1 MGNENKKKEIKQA
14 LAALGLDPLDL
25 IDYNKLYEEAKRLK
39 EEANYYAI
47 AVDNIERHVRTI
59 TEDKHHNPFTPT
71 VIVTDELSDV
81 DLRFYNNPVTSFSEA
96 VDVHETV
103 IVKDKEQKT
112 FVLEYSRKVKS
123 KKTRY
128 KWAMEM
134 KKVKL
139 DLTDHKRYHL
149 FTALGDYDE
158 GKKIAK
164 DLLVT
169 VNYLH

>member
-25 IDYNKLYEEAKRLK
+25 INYTKLYEEAKRLK
-39 EEANYYAI
+39 EESNYYAI

-59 TEDKHHNPFTPT
+59 TDGKYHNPFTPT
-71 VIVTDELSDV
+71 VIVTDDVSDI
-81 DLRFYNNPVTSFSEA
+81 DLRFYNKPATSFSEA

-103 IVKDKEQKT
+103 IVKDKDRKT
-112 FVLEYSRKVKS
+112 FLLEYDRKVNS
-123 KKTRY
+123 KQTGYVWVIK
-128 KWAMEM
+128 KE
-134 KKVKL
+134 KVKL
-139 DLTDHKRYHL
+139 DLTDRKRYHL
-149 FTALGDYDE
+149 FTTLGDYD
-158 GKKIAK
+158 GTRRLTK